1 MSVTEISARDST
13 GLPKNPRRMRFAR
26 YVPDVVHKGA
36 VARMITLVR
45 REIR

>member
-1 MSVTEISARDST
+1 MSVTEISASDST
-13 GLPKNPRRMRFAR
+13 GLPIKPNKILLAR

-36 VARMITLVR
+36 VARMMTLVR